1 MIFHLIMWCHERL
14 DTVHDKFLLLSCWLQ
29 VYCLLQASPQ
39 SYIWWCWL
47 WLVVLFPYIACMW
60 VRGYLT
66 WSQHWLIQIWVHL
79 GKALGLC
86 NVLWSLLL
94 ISGIDWYLHHHFNVM
109 NKCFVGID
117 KWWVCVCCGSLGR
130 SKWRED
136 CLAIRVWS
144 QGRSRFQPRPAVWQE
159 ESWIDDEASPS
170 FCSD

>member
-14 DTVHDKFLLLSCWLQ
+14 DTIHDKFLLLSCWLQ
-29 VYCLLQASPQ
+29 VYCLLQAAPQ
-39 SYIWWCWL
+39 SYVWWCWY
-47 WLVVLFPYIACMW
+47 WLVVLFLYIACMW

-66 WSQHWLIQIWVHL
+66 WSQHWLILIWTHL

-130 SKWRED
+130 FQWRED
-136 CLAIRVWS
+136 CLTIRVWS
-144 QGRSRFQPRPAVWQE
+144 KERSRFQPRPAVWQE